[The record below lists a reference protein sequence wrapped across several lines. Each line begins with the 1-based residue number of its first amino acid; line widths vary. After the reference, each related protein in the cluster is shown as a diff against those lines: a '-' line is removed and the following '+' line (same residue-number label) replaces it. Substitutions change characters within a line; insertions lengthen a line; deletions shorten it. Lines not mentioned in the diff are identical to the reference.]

1 MISFI
6 QIHFEHCFLFFQVIG
21 WISEIKGTES
31 VTLIGLTD
39 LDTEGKFVWDSGR
52 ELSDDVAAF
61 WKEGQPNNHYGLEHC
76 TCIVNGL
83 MMDRIC
89 EDPSP
94 KDPEPHG
101 FICQKRMEMG
111 NNNYDTPTLWAQV
124 LPEVPITSNSCFQ
137 VKKQSP
143 QNPFQ
148 KAYSRVCKNWASTHY
163 QA

>member
-1 MISFI
+1 MTFSINLLKY
-6 QIHFEHCFLFFQVIG
+6 FLYIQVIE
-21 WISEIKGTES
+21 WISEIKGTQS

-39 LDTEGKFVWDSGR
+39 LDTEGKFVWESGR

-101 FICQKRMEMG
+101 FVCQKRMQTGIGRIIERK
-111 NNNYDTPTLWAQV
+111 Y
-124 LPEVPITSNSCFQ
+124 CFIWDRFMQ
-137 VKKQSP
+137 QS
-143 QNPFQ
+143 
-148 KAYSRVCKNWASTHY
+148 
-163 QA
+163 

>member
-21 WISEIKGTES
+21 WISEIKGTQS

-39 LDTEGKFVWDSGR
+39 LDTEGKFVWESGR

-101 FICQKRMEMG
+101 FVCQRRMEMG
-111 NNNYDTPTLWAQV
+111 NNYGTLWAQFFSCSM
-124 LPEVPITSNSCFQ
+124 ISNSCFQ
-137 VKKQSP
+137 VKKQSL
-143 QNPFQ
+143 QNPIH
-148 KAYSRVCKNWASTHY
+148 KPYSRVCKNWASTHY